1 MSRMIRISD
10 GCYVAADLIAEIK
23 MNSSS
28 STITVRMKDG
38 IGHCHSPGYKQTVYA
53 ALDAL
58 IAEVN
63 SALSTASSAGGVSD
77 DKGLK

>member
-23 MNSSS
+23 VNSSS
-28 STITVRMKDG
+28 STITVQTKDG
-38 IGHCHSPGYKQTVYA
+38 IGHCHSPDYKQTVYA

-63 SALSTASSAGGVSD
+63 SALYPLPAAPEV
-77 DKGLK
+77 K

>member
-63 SALSTASSAGGVSD
+63 SALSPRPSAPEV
-77 DKGLK
+77 KP